1 MAKLAVELINEGKDK
16 EAREV
21 LAFTAKKLPTYN
33 IPHNYSSGS
42 LDMAR
47 AWAALGDKKQSLE
60 IIKSLWKNS
69 AQYMFYYNS
78 LEGFRFKSAEND
90 AIMHFYILQQLASLS
105 QNLDK
110 TWTEARM
117 LELSALVKQ
126 FEDKGGNLGY

>member
-1 MAKLAVELINEGKDK
+1 
-16 EAREV
+16 
-21 LAFTAKKLPTYN
+21 
-33 IPHNYSSGS
+33 
-42 LDMAR
+42 MAR